1 VLDVDIIRAE
11 FPALARNAAGRP
23 MVYLDSA
30 ASALKVR
37 AAIDAVTKYYTS
49 NGANVHRGLHSLSQ
63 EASEAFE
70 ECRAHVARF
79 IGASADDEVVF
90 TKNATEALNIVAA
103 GLGLRPGDN
112 IVGTIVDHHSNILP
126 WQARCEY
133 RCANVLSSPE
143 RFAEVIAELAD
154 DHTRAIVAPLYSN
167 VTGARLPVEELV
179 PLARRLDVP
188 LVVDAAQ
195 GGGHVPL
202 RVGQLGADF
211 VALSAHKMCGP
222 TGVGVLYGRREQL
235 QRLSPVIVGGGTVAT
250 LDLDAEQPVVFR
262 LPPWRFEAGTQD
274 IAAVL
279 GLRAAVRFLEGV
291 GMERIHQHVMAVW
304 RAGMEEVQKER
315 LDEHFEIRTGAAD
328 DNVGII
334 AFAPRR
340 KQVDAVRL
348 SQILSDTYGVMAR
361 AGSHCAHPLHKALGW
376 RYGSLRFSVQLY
388 NTVDELGYAVRSL
401 AAATRML

>member
-1 VLDVDIIRAE
+1 MLDPDTIRAE
-11 FPALARNAAGRP
+11 FPALTRITAGRP
-23 MVYLDSA
+23 LVYLDSA

-37 AAIDAVTKYYTS
+37 AAIDAVAKYYRS

-70 ECRAHVARF
+70 ECRSHVARF
-79 IGASADDEVVF
+79 IGASAEDEVVF

-103 GLGLRPGDN
+103 GLGLGPGDN
-112 IVGTIVDHHSNILP
+112 IVGTIMDHHSNILP
-126 WQARCEY
+126 WHVRCEY
-133 RCANVLSSPE
+133 RCAN
-143 RFAEVIAELAD
+143 ALAAPSLLGEAVAKLTD
-154 DHTRAIVAPLYSN
+154 NRTRAIVAPLYSN
-167 VTGARLPVEELV
+167 VTGARLPVEDLV
-179 PLARRLDVP
+179 PLARRLAVP

-202 RVGQLGADF
+202 RVEQLGADF

-222 TGVGVLYGRREQL
+222 TGVGILYGQREWL
-235 QRLSPVIVGGGTVAT
+235 QRLSPSIVGGGTVAT

-279 GLRAAVRFLEGV
+279 GLRAAIRFLEGV
-291 GMERIHQHVMAVW
+291 GMERIHQHVMAVQ
-304 RAGMEEVQKER
+304 RAGMEEVYRQK
-315 LDEHFEIRTGAAD
+315 LDEHFEIGTGAAD

-334 AFAPRR
+334 ALAPRR
-340 KQVDAVRL
+340 KEVDAVRL

-388 NTVDELGYAVRSL
+388 NTVDEFVYAVRSL
-401 AAATRML
+401 AAAAKML